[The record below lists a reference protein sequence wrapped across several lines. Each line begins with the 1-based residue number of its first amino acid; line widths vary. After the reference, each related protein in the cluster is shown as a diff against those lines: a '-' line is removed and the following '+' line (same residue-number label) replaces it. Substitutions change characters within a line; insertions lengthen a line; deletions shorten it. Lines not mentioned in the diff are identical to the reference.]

1 MATVMKEALLH
12 EAEGIEKSSEDSP
25 ASWALLGQTA
35 KYAEA
40 KEKVSLLRPSRTL
53 PTVARFCAATVLR
66 RKGKSHGIERALQRQ
81 SYVPLLRSQWNCGL
95 VGMGSAVRLQRHG
108 PHP

>member
-1 MATVMKEALLH
+1 MATVMKEVPLH

-25 ASWALLGQTA
+25 ASWALLGQAA

-40 KEKVSLLRPSRTL
+40 KEKASLLRPSRTL

-66 RKGKSHGIERALQRQ
+66 RKGKSHAALNQYRPA
-81 SYVPLLRSQWNCGL
+81 SSLALRKTKKAPRRWF
-95 VGMGSAVRLQRHG
+95 VRPAALPRE
-108 PHP
+108 